1 MVEPANTTVM
11 RLYCGRAML
20 SCFQRQCVGEMLRR
34 CNLLAMRMP
43 KGRRPK
49 ERSWE
54 LLNGRNLGMREGG
67 QNYRSW
73 ALVICVV
80 FSIGFYEIY
89 LQWLRLVNRGDTCAA
104 CESTRRRF
112 RARLQ
117 QTQDTL
123 GT

>member
-80 FSIGFYEIY
+80 FS
-89 LQWLRLVNRGDTCAA
+89 TCAA